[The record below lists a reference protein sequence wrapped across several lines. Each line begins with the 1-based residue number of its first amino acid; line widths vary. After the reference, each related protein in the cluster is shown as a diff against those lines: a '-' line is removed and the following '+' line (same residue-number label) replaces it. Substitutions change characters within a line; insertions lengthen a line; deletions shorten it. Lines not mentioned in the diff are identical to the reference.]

1 MCIRDRSS
9 TVPNSFE
16 LLKTKEIYAILDGD
30 TKYGE
35 YEFSDGRTITISMPY
50 LSGPDICS
58 ISMIFGYYIEYSKLS
73 RWQYFDNL
81 FDHSIKYDKCSDLF
95 LSLIHIYYR

>member
-1 MCIRDRSS
+1 MSS
-9 TVPNSFE
+9 TMPNSFE

-50 LSGPDICS
+50 LSGPDIS
-58 ISMIFGYYIEYSKLS
+58 GQIYVVFQWFLAVISNTQI
-73 RWQYFDNL
+73 
-81 FDHSIKYDKCSDLF
+81 
-95 LSLIHIYYR
+95 